1 MYRDLLLNG
10 DLCRFCLSDS
20 DKSAASLK
28 NHEILVCV
36 DKKLI
41 DLKEI
46 LKFLL
51 LNYSYCENLPNLI
64 CNECK
69 NIIIKYY
76 SLKKTFLENEKTLTS
91 KSQTIDQHQKLH
103 NLITIVEEFC
113 SHLSDEDSIN
123 VLNYSDKIVIEKS
136 AEERCVKD
144 PEILV
149 YKFLGT

>member
-1 MYRDLLLNG
+1 MYSDLLQNG

-20 DKSAASLK
+20 DKSAVSLK
-28 NHEILVCV
+28 NSEILVCV
-36 DKKLI
+36 DRKIK

-76 SLKKTFLENEKTLTS
+76 SLKKTFLENEKILTLKS
-91 KSQTIDQHQKLH
+91 KTIDQHQKLH

-113 SHLSDEDSIN
+113 CHLSDEESIN
-123 VLNYSDKIVIEKS
+123 VLNYHDRIVIEKS
-136 AEERCVKD
+136 TDERFVKD
-144 PEILV
+144 PEIV
-149 YKFLGT
+149 

>member
-10 DLCRFCLSDS
+10 DLCRFCLSDT
-20 DKSAASLK
+20 DKSAVLLK
-28 NHEILVCV
+28 NSEILVCV

-69 NIIIKYY
+69 NVIIKYY
-76 SLKKTFLENEKTLTS
+76 SLKKTFLENEQTLIAKTKTVD
-91 KSQTIDQHQKLH
+91 KHQKLH
-103 NLITIVEEFC
+103 NLISVVEEFC
-113 SHLSDEDSIN
+113 SHLSDEDSVN
-123 VLNYSDKIVIEKS
+123 VHSNHDRIIIEKCG
-136 AEERCVKD
+136 EER
-144 PEILV
+144 
-149 YKFLGT
+149 